1 MFAERLLVI
10 FMVILEASQGCR
22 SEAEIHTRTGSNP
35 QLTLIRARY
44 YYFYIIFSGGLGD
57 SYIIAA
63 LLRPQV
69 PSQSKNVRLFSL
81 NVILGVLVH
90 SYTACLPVHHP
101 IYVRA
106 CH

>member
-57 SYIIAA
+57 SYAT
-63 LLRPQV
+63 LLLSPLLSPHVVLDTCQI
-69 PSQSKNVRLFSL
+69 SSL
-81 NVILGVLVH
+81 
-90 SYTACLPVHHP
+90 
-101 IYVRA
+101 
-106 CH
+106 

>member
-57 SYIIAA
+57 SYIAA
-63 LLRPQV
+63 LTLLSPLLSPHVVLDTCQI
-69 PSQSKNVRLFSL
+69 SSL
-81 NVILGVLVH
+81 
-90 SYTACLPVHHP
+90 
-101 IYVRA
+101 
-106 CH
+106 